1 MLKSPKTKTLAD
13 RLIERTSS
21 ICKNKQDQKPCI
33 KTKKVIDREKKS
45 KALSEVKPFEN
56 LSKNPLSFLKI
67 GSMQK
72 EVLLLLK
79 LQGHV
84 YE

>member
-1 MLKSPKTKTLAD
+1 M
-13 RLIERTSS
+13 
-21 ICKNKQDQKPCI
+21 
-33 KTKKVIDREKKS
+33 IDREKKS